1 MMDKIL
7 SDELVDFGG
16 ITHLKKYNL
25 NVQNEDG
32 WAGGQRL
39 FVDVKNMQ
47 YWFGHS
53 CRRYPI

>member
-1 MMDKIL
+1 MNLSAAPTPMMDKIF
-7 SDELVDFGG
+7 VDFGG
-16 ITHLKKYNL
+16 FAHFLKKYNL

-47 YWFGHS
+47 Y
-53 CRRYPI
+53 

>member
-1 MMDKIL
+1 MNLSVAPTPMMDKIL

-47 YWFGHS
+47 Y
-53 CRRYPI
+53 